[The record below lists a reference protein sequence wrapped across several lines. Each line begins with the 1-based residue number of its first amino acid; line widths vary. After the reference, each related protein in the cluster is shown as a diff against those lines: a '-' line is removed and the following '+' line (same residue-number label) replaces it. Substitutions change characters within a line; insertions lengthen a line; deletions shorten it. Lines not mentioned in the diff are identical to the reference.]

1 MPFVIR
7 NLAAGVPF
15 YQLLGADN
23 VVVFLMLFIPLAIW
37 AAGRSSL
44 PKFYRLLASSY
55 IVGVFAYVGLLVLG
69 FAFLLLA
76 TQLRS

>member
-1 MPFVIR
+1 MPFVLR
-7 NLAAGVPF
+7 NLAAEVPC

-23 VVVFLMLFIPLAIW
+23 VVVFLILCIPLAIW
-37 AAGRSSL
+37 TAGRSSL

-69 FAFLLLA
+69 FAFLMLA